1 MANEDAEIAGE
12 NTTCYALLHR
22 SDKSYAGT
30 DHRWLVGEI
39 KKTKKPVTVEYIHFD
54 KNSKY

>member
-1 MANEDAEIAGE
+1 MANEEAEITGE

-22 SDKSYAGT
+22 SDKSCAGA
-30 DHRWLVGEI
+30 DHRGLVEEI

-54 KNSKY
+54 KNGKY